1 MSIGDTF
8 LRRANYDAGY
18 LTALSISVYGRLTEK
33 MTKFIYTILQILLVA
48 SFVASQMLLAQSS
61 QLFSPS
67 IERVSTQDI
76 LQAMQSQSGYDPT
89 MSTNVA
95 RFQAEV
101 LLSLA
106 GKAVENDSAGTA
118 LFIGHKEW
126 FDAYLVLTG
135 LTKSTAPVYARLA
148 YQHKQDLLLDF
159 GETRVIKKIE
169 EGHVP
174 FMAINVIVGW
184 PHTPELPS
192 KYTFEDTLSTPNL
205 KVTNHREIT
214 YRLLDFG
221 DVIVYDEI
229 KGLSGRPTSGLLAV
243 LFKIIGEGRVVQS
256 RIAITP
262 DGLQINRA
270 RAEKGFFGVSATVT
284 VQPNGITK
292 KGLPQDRPELQAFET
307 LLKRPLK
314 IKYIP
319 LQARV
324 LAEMWVKGA
333 NGKLSTQVHFYKDKD
348 YE

>member
-1 MSIGDTF
+1 M
-8 LRRANYDAGY
+8 N
-18 LTALSISVYGRLTEK
+18 
-33 MTKFIYTILQILLVA
+33 KFFYIIFQTLLVA
-48 SFVASQMLLAQSS
+48 CFVASQMLLVQSN
-61 QLFSPS
+61 QLYSRS
-67 IERVSTQDI
+67 IERVSSQNI

-106 GKAVENDSAGTA
+106 GKAVENDSAETA

-126 FDAYLVLTG
+126 FDAYLLFTG

-148 YQHKQDLLLDF
+148 YEYKQDQLIDSSA
-159 GETRVIKKIE
+159 GRVIDRIE
-169 EGHVP
+169 EGTVP
-174 FMAINVIVGW
+174 LMAINVIVGW

-192 KYTFEDTLSTPNL
+192 KYSFHDTLSTPKL

-229 KGLSGRPTSGLLAV
+229 KGLSGRPTSGLLAM

-262 DGLQINRA
+262 DGLQITRA
-270 RAEKGFFGVSATVT
+270 RAKKGFFGVSATVT
-284 VQPNGITK
+284 VQANGVTK
-292 KGLPQDRPELQAFET
+292 KGLPQDRPDLQAFET

-319 LQARV
+319 LQAKV
-324 LAEMWVKGA
+324 LAEMWVKGSS
-333 NGKLSTQVHFYKDKD
+333 GKLSTQVHFYKDKN

>member
-1 MSIGDTF
+1 MNEFFYIIFQT
-8 LRRANYDAGY
+8 
-18 LTALSISVYGRLTEK
+18 
-33 MTKFIYTILQILLVA
+33 LLVA
-48 SFVASQMLLAQSS
+48 CFVASQMLLVQSN
-61 QLFSPS
+61 QLYSRS
-67 IERVSTQDI
+67 IERVSSQNI

-106 GKAVENDSAGTA
+106 GKAVENDSAETA

-126 FDAYLVLTG
+126 FDAYLLFTG

-148 YQHKQDLLLDF
+148 YEYKQDQLIDSSA
-159 GETRVIKKIE
+159 GRVIDRIE
-169 EGHVP
+169 EGTVP
-174 FMAINVIVGW
+174 LMAINVIIGW

-192 KYTFEDTLSTPNL
+192 KYSFHDTLSTPKL

-214 YRLLDFG
+214 YRLLNFG
-221 DVIVYDEI
+221 DMIVYDEI

-256 RIAITP
+256 RIALTP
-262 DGLQINRA
+262 DGLQITRA
-270 RAEKGFFGVSATVT
+270 RAKKGFFGVSATVT
-284 VQPNGITK
+284 VQPNGVTK
-292 KGLPQDRPELQAFET
+292 KALPKDRPDLQAFET

-319 LQARV
+319 LQAKV
-324 LAEMWVKGA
+324 LAEMWVK
-333 NGKLSTQVHFYKDKD
+333 
-348 YE
+348 